1 MRRSD
6 QVVDTEAESRTGLLL
21 ERLESASI
29 GISGPQGVG
38 KSTILQKFCT
48 HQFNSTS
55 EDLLILASAP
65 TAYDRREFL
74 VHLFIEVCRTIV
86 GGTSFGDG
94 VTNRRARRLKP
105 LFPAAAVVLGVVI
118 VALAIYWPSIGSETL
133 KWKAHP
139 RIPILLVGAIL
150 AIIGTVWAL
159 RASRGH
165 GRTTSRTSGA
175 QILAT
180 ERLRELRYQLS
191 IMRSRDEKLA
201 LPGGLEFGRSDQIQ
215 RTELTRT
222 YPELVS
228 QFRTV
233 LDIVALERRGLGGR
247 VIIGIDELDKIGSA
261 EEAERFINDL
271 KAIFGI
277 SGCYFLVSVSEE
289 AFSTFGRR
297 ALAVRATLDS
307 AFDEIIM
314 ARPLKIAQSRDVL
327 EQRGVSMP
335 EPYLWLCHILSG
347 GLPRDMIRVVV
358 SLAAAKGRSSS
369 DQLNELACEL
379 IRENASMVLTGQIRH
394 AYTVSEQE
402 MSIVSDWLA
411 RALSALPKADELE
424 DLCLAVP
431 EVAAGSTSAKTTM
444 ECQSFL
450 YFIATMIRIFVDG
463 SAPIVEWLRHAS
475 SLDPIDHIA
484 MARSELALRA
494 PPEGQSRFGRQ
505 GYPGE
510 VPQTVVRTHMPRPR
524 RDHRLGV

>member
-1 MRRSD
+1 M
-6 QVVDTEAESRTGLLL
+6 
-21 ERLESASI
+21 
-29 GISGPQGVG
+29 
-38 KSTILQKFCT
+38 
-48 HQFNSTS
+48 
-55 EDLLILASAP
+55 
-65 TAYDRREFL
+65 
-74 VHLFIEVCRTIV
+74 HL
-86 GGTSFGDG
+86 
-94 VTNRRARRLKP
+94 
-105 LFPAAAVVLGVVI
+105 
-118 VALAIYWPSIGSETL
+118 
-133 KWKAHP
+133 
-139 RIPILLVGAIL
+139 
-150 AIIGTVWAL
+150 
-159 RASRGH
+159 
-165 GRTTSRTSGA
+165 
-175 QILAT
+175 
-180 ERLRELRYQLS
+180 
-191 IMRSRDEKLA
+191 
-201 LPGGLEFGRSDQIQ
+201 
-215 RTELTRT
+215 
-222 YPELVS
+222 
-228 QFRTV
+228 
-233 LDIVALERRGLGGR
+233 RRGLGGR

>member
-1 MRRSD
+1 M
-6 QVVDTEAESRTGLLL
+6 
-21 ERLESASI
+21 
-29 GISGPQGVG
+29 
-38 KSTILQKFCT
+38 
-48 HQFNSTS
+48 
-55 EDLLILASAP
+55 
-65 TAYDRREFL
+65 
-74 VHLFIEVCRTIV
+74 
-86 GGTSFGDG
+86 
-94 VTNRRARRLKP
+94 
-105 LFPAAAVVLGVVI
+105 
-118 VALAIYWPSIGSETL
+118 
-133 KWKAHP
+133 
-139 RIPILLVGAIL
+139 
-150 AIIGTVWAL
+150 
-159 RASRGH
+159 
-165 GRTTSRTSGA
+165 
-175 QILAT
+175 
-180 ERLRELRYQLS
+180 
-191 IMRSRDEKLA
+191 
-201 LPGGLEFGRSDQIQ
+201 
-215 RTELTRT
+215 
-222 YPELVS
+222 
-228 QFRTV
+228 
-233 LDIVALERRGLGGR
+233 
-247 VIIGIDELDKIGSA
+247 
-261 EEAERFINDL
+261 
-271 KAIFGI
+271 
-277 SGCYFLVSVSEE
+277 
-289 AFSTFGRR
+289 
-297 ALAVRATLDS
+297 DS

-484 MARSELALRA
+484 MARSELAADPGAAWRRIDSFRSEHPRLSPLFTRFIWGSDSGRRPKDRA
-494 PPEGQSRFGRQ
+494 DLGGRDTQ
-505 GYPGE
+505 ARCRKP
-510 VPQTVVRTHMPRPR
+510 
-524 RDHRLGV
+524 L